1 MHNIFISYFAEMVGE
16 EFVSP
21 KRGVLTSPNFPHFYP
36 QHVNSTETIQVTKGN
51 VIKMQFRYFH
61 TEGSRDYLWI
71 VEDGVGHLTY
81 KMQGNI
87 DPRDVVSRT
96 ETVHVKF
103 HANTDY
109 YWKSWRSGWRME
121 WTEVPPVCAPNTTT
135 LFSEC
140 PKDLRAPMSKW
151 TWHGKSLATC
161 EKKDGQLVGIESTE
175 GNCLSCLSCDSEA
188 ARQAAEKRRELGGE
202 RCGGYNL
209 GFRCL
214 DDGVCWEEVKNYLHG
229 FWMTAFSGVC
239 LRWV

>member
-1 MHNIFISYFAEMVGE
+1 MVGE

-87 DPRDVVSRT
+87 DPREVVSRT
-96 ETVHVKF
+96 ETVHVRF
-103 HANTDY
+103 HANTGS

-151 TWHGKSLATC
+151 TWRGKSLATC
-161 EKKDGQLVGIESTE
+161 EKEDGQLVGIESTE

-188 ARQAAEKRRELGGE
+188 ARQAAERRRELGGE
-202 RCGGYNL
+202 
-209 GFRCL
+209 
-214 DDGVCWEEVKNYLHG
+214 
-229 FWMTAFSGVC
+229 
-239 LRWV
+239 